1 MVGATES
8 APRESGS
15 PRRAGLR
22 CMLMSVERSCVPVVD
37 SRDDPVTESFM
48 ESSKNDPNTGMI
60 SLLKY
65 LNGLAKRNL
74 EKAKSQLLQAIWEVK
89 KDIWELEQLRD
100 AMSYLVPRA
109 LKCIAERSGP
119 TQSKSS

>member
-37 SRDDPVTESFM
+37 SRDDPVTV
-48 ESSKNDPNTGMI
+48 
-60 SLLKY
+60 
-65 LNGLAKRNL
+65 
-74 EKAKSQLLQAIWEVK
+74 LQFAPILVGVIK
-89 KDIWELEQLRD
+89 GRPQATDDTVLRRC
-100 AMSYLVPRA
+100 S
-109 LKCIAERSGP
+109 I
-119 TQSKSS
+119 